1 MPSEHVRM
9 VHDILRK
16 HLPSNVSVWV
26 FGSRA
31 CWTTKRSSDLDL
43 ALEGDCKLDYDIM
56 YKLEYAFDESDL
68 PYKVDVIDLN
78 RVSDGFRQIVDSHK
92 IILLDANT
100 SDNERRT
107 HDTVNIG

>member
-1 MPSEHVRM
+1 MSLEHVRM

-16 HLPSNVSVWV
+16 HLPSNIRVWV

-31 CWTTKRSSDLDL
+31 CWITKRYSDLDL
-43 ALEGDCKLDYDIM
+43 ALEGDCKLDYDVL
-56 YKLEYAFDESDL
+56 YKLEYAFDEFDL

-78 RVSDGFRQIVDSHK
+78 RVSNGFRQIVDSHK

-100 SDNERRT
+100 SYDAR
-107 HDTVNIG
+107 HDTANTR